1 MGRGMSE
8 QNKAIMRR
16 VIREIMVEGN
26 LDLVDELFTEDFVNN
41 HGNTREGGGREGEK
55 ARIRVFGAAFPDLN
69 IAVDDIVADGEMATA
84 RVTLT
89 GTHQG
94 DLGSIPATD
103 KRVNVTG
110 ITMMRFVGSQVAEG
124 WSVIDRLSM
133 MQQLGVIP
141 AS

>member
-1 MGRGMSE
+1 MSE
-8 QNKAIMRR
+8 ENQAIMRR

-26 LDLVDELFTEDFVNN
+26 LDLVDELFTEDIVNN

-55 ARIRVFGAAFPDLN
+55 ARIRVFRLAFPDVN
-69 IAVDDIVADGEMATA
+69 IAVDDIVTGGEMAAA

-89 GTHQG
+89 GTHRG
-94 DLGSIPATD
+94 DLGIISATN
-103 KRVNVTG
+103 KKVNVTG
-110 ITMMRFVGSQVAEG
+110 ITMMRFVDGQVSEE
-124 WSVIDRLSM
+124 WSTIDRLKM